1 MTATEL
7 FDWAELTFPALFPT
21 GVTRPSNQTYLNYS
35 FRHYASMD
43 HLLAVNLSDGTVLG
57 ITQLSRPTPS
67 FVQLGQ
73 LPDYLCRVFPTR
85 CATVTLAQKAGLLA
99 QTLGK
104 PRRLLLGL
112 GDTSSSVAVIRAQG
126 LRPDI
131 YERYL
136 VGAGSSGWPSWN
148 SPSGAYV
155 GVVAANAD
163 AVGATPMFTL
173 YQMATLGDGNIS
185 GLSDANFMRGYWD
198 NVRLMFTQLRAY
210 NKPVLVNFEPDFWGY
225 TNQVTAEPTQH
236 FAHVNSQNSD
246 CATLPNSVTGMA
258 QCLLAMARTQAP
270 KALVGFPPSL
280 WGNNVAAEV
289 SYMHKL
295 VAPPQADFV
304 VMQTLDRDAG
314 CFEARYIG
322 DGALCTRP
330 SALPYYWDASNL
342 TEPSFTTHL
351 ATARQFHEGL
361 QLPLVWWQTPMGVPS
376 TTPGGSALA
385 FRDNRTQYFLT
396 RPNELVA
403 AGGVAVVFS
412 PGHPSQTNVT
422 TDGGQYQRLS
432 TQYLASPAALP

>member
-1 MTATEL
+1 MPPKSPLLPTSR
-7 FDWAELTFPALFPT
+7 WIRPALT
-21 GVTRPSNQTYLNYS
+21 
-35 FRHYASMD
+35 
-43 HLLAVNLSDGTVLG
+43 LAVSLVLAACGGSSGTPD
-57 ITQLSRPTPS
+57 TPTPT
-67 FVQLGQ
+67 
-73 LPDYLCRVFPTR
+73 PT
-85 CATVTLAQKAGLLA
+85 TLAQKAGQLA

-104 PRRLLLGL
+104 PRQLLLGL
-112 GDTSSSVAVIRAQG
+112 GGTSSSVAVIRAQG

-155 GVVAANAD
+155 GLVAANAD

-246 CATLPNSVTGMA
+246 CAALPNSVTGMA
-258 QCLLAMARTQAP
+258 QCLLSMARTQAP

-280 WGNNVAAEV
+280 WGNSVAAEV

-314 CFEARYIG
+314 CFEASYTG

-330 SALPYYWDASNL
+330 SAVPYYWDASNL
-342 TEPSFTTHL
+342 TEPSFTNHL
-351 ATARQFHEGL
+351 ANARQFHEGL

-376 TTPGGSALA
+376 ATPGGSALA
-385 FRDNRTQYFLT
+385 FRDNRVQYFLT
-396 RPNELVA
+396 HPQELVA
-403 AGGVAVVFS
+403 AGGMAVVFS
-412 PGHPSQTNVT
+412 PGHTSQTNVT

-432 TQYLASPAALP
+432 TQYLTSPAALP